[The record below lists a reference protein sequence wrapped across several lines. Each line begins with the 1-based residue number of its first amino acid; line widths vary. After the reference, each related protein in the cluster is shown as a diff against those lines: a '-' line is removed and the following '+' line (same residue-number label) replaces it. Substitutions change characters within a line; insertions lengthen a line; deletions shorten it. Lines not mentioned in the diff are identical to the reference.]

1 MQWIQLNYL
10 LLFFGQ
16 LQDGDIQDG
25 GIQIGVLFFL
35 APMQH
40 VVAQL
45 HSITIFEDNKDTFRF
60 TIRQPLRIHCPG
72 RRRLPTFNNVLL
84 QVIGTLMDDT

>member
-1 MQWIQLNYL
+1 MFYDSVDAMDSVKLPSVI
-10 LLFFGQ
+10 FGQ

-60 TIRQPLRIHCPG
+60 TIIGSHFESIVPVVGGFQRLRMCYY
-72 RRRLPTFNNVLL
+72 R
-84 QVIGTLMDDT
+84 